1 MEYFFLIFGSVETG
15 AAPQLARTSHV
26 LQGLLVLSVLSLSHA
41 RSLTFALSLAL
52 SLHPSL
58 SPSLSLSLFLFLS
71 LLSFELCFRAIW
83 FPCVAGGAG
92 ACRSSRSTQDTCYPR
107 NGQARAG
114 AT

>member
-52 SLHPSL
+52 SLARALSHFRSL
-58 SPSLSLSLFLFLS
+58 SCSLSSSLSFSLSFSLSLSLSLSS
-71 LLSFELCFRAIW
+71 LL
-83 FPCVAGGAG
+83 
-92 ACRSSRSTQDTCYPR
+92 
-107 NGQARAG
+107 
-114 AT
+114 